1 MFAAE
6 TGSMEI
12 IELLCSRHD
21 INLDLMDKDDVSFS
35 FIILPCSLPPFNHGT
50 TSHATLP
57 KRRIVCHNICKVT
70 QPEIVGLESSA
81 PVPHCASARTLL

>member
-12 IELLCSRHD
+12 IELLCSRPD
-21 INLDLMDKDDVSFS
+21 IDLDLMDRDDVSSS
-35 FIILPCSLPPFNHGT
+35 FIIQPCSSPPFSHGT
-50 TSHATLP
+50 TSPATLP

-70 QPEIVGLESSA
+70 QPEIVGRGNWV
-81 PVPHCASARTLL
+81 PVPHCASVRTP